1 MCGAKRLCMPKNPA
15 KSPIEERGGE
25 VLIRLRVQP
34 RASRNSIHFNAE
46 GQIRVLLTAPPVE
59 GAANKALCGF
69 IAGRLGLP
77 KRAVRIESGAK
88 SRSKTVAVLG
98 LSLQRVEELFF
109 ADRT

>member
-1 MCGAKRLCMPKNPA
+1 MPKNPA

-34 RASRNSIHFNAE
+34 RASRNSIHFDAE
-46 GQIRVLLTAPPVE
+46 GQIRVALTAPPVE

-69 IAGRLGLP
+69 IADRLDLP

-88 SRSKTVAVLG
+88 SRSKTVAVSG
-98 LSLQRVEELFF
+98 VSRQRVEECFS
-109 ADRT
+109 ADQT